1 MMGKYT
7 DNNCEIK
14 TSNRQKV
21 IIFADSVENVSDCK

>member
-14 TSNRQKV
+14 ALSRQKV
-21 IIFADSVENVSDCK
+21 IIIADSMEM